1 MTSAVSWIR
10 NASRAL
16 FRFEPFHCRTWEAVV
31 LRLVFAWLAVSLIL
45 TAPPTLPGT
54 PYPHGLAHFMDLG
67 FLRDA
72 TTVHWLSL
80 TATIALVLGALGI
93 AEPLTLGWTLFVVI
107 ASKSYNQSQGAIG
120 HAGQLLTL
128 CLLAQWMASV
138 WALRKK
144 GAGLRGL
151 VWGGVES
158 WKRQVWWI
166 TQTIAAGYTV
176 SACTKLINSDFTW
189 PFRGAN
195 FLLQILKAHE
205 ENRASYLGQ
214 PGEFAQWIVQVLTHH
229 PVLGNLM
236 LIPAFLLEFLAF
248 LALLNRRMSVVFGLG
263 LLAFHKMTD
272 LVMAIDFGSHQD
284 LLWLFFVN
292 PVYWI
297 GAAILLGR
305 SRFRVVRQAQC

>member
-1 MTSAVSWIR
+1 MTAVV
-10 NASRAL
+10 SRVRHALRSL
-16 FRFEPFHCRTWEAVV
+16 FRFEPFVCGTWECVI
-31 LRLVFAWLAVSLIL
+31 LRLIFAWLAVSLIL
-45 TAPPTLPGT
+45 KVPPTLPGT

-80 TATIALVLGALGI
+80 TATITLVLGALGI

-107 ASKSYNQSQGAIG
+107 ASKSYNQSQGVIG

-138 WALRKK
+138 WALRKNA
-144 GAGLRGL
+144 AGLRGL
-151 VWGGVES
+151 IWGGVKS

-166 TQTIAAGYTV
+166 TQTIAASYTV

-195 FLLQILKAHE
+195 FLVQILKAHE
-205 ENRASYLGQ
+205 ENRASYFGE
-214 PGEFAQWIVQVLTHH
+214 PGEFALWTVRVLTEH
-229 PVLGNLM
+229 PALGNIM
-236 LIPAFLLEFLAF
+236 LIPAFALEFSAF
-248 LALLNRRMSVVFGLG
+248 LALLNRRMSLALGLG

-272 LVMAIDFGSHQD
+272 LLMSIDFGAHQD
-284 LLWLFFVN
+284 LLWLYFVN
-292 PVYWI
+292 PVFWI
-297 GAAILLGR
+297 GAAIMLGR
-305 SRFRVVRQAQC
+305 SRVNVIK